1 MAFSMF
7 SSFAFFSSSAYPRRM
22 DTPEADCG
30 ALVDRTA
37 VHAVLSRL
45 VPTIMIK
52 TVETEEF
59 HDRFWI
65 DPDAHKGLVMGT
77 SLNGVTKKIAL
88 IDHLGREDVMQIAA
102 LARAMM

>member
-1 MAFSMF
+1 M
-7 SSFAFFSSSAYPRRM
+7 
-22 DTPEADCG
+22 
-30 ALVDRTA
+30 
-37 VHAVLSRL
+37 HAVLTQL
-45 VPTIMIK
+45 VPTIIIK

-65 DPDAHKGLVMGT
+65 DPDAHKGFVMGT

-102 LARAMM
+102 LARPMI